1 MATAIVALVLNDDER
16 MFKKKNNK
24 NKRVVL
30 DSSSSVALTGRGA
43 CGVRRAACGVRRAA
57 GNWVDSGQHPLPH
70 AASSLDSRW
79 AEGIV
84 RAHGQ
89 AENGFAVPLF
99 RLAPSNQTNKTHP
112 LIDRR
117 LQSGWL
123 SQGWMILRH
132 PVVTA
137 VVLRQEST
145 RVSVAMC
152 E

>member
-43 CGVRRAACGVRRAA
+43 GGVRRAA

-70 AASSLDSRW
+70 AASSLDSRR

-117 LQSGWL
+117 LQPGWL